1 MFVRNII
8 LNHSYLLSFSLSLV
22 APLGCSTAPR
32 LLENAKGTCR
42 GYGRTKSFWEGIFCT
57 NFSQSRGHWR
67 ACQGTWCGKCYK
79 APGCEDHRVV
89 HPQDEEGFDLTLEE
103 DRERHM
109 FARNGDHLLIPF
121 QFKLC
126 HYRNLKG
133 IDLTGA
139 KAERIL
145 LMTIRR
151 ANLDVFWSREPGT
164 MSATRRDSL
173 NLARIGMRVGL
184 ENFLPV
190 MGPFMLEDSLGMGL
204 AVRILVR
211 SLDKGRYQSTL

>member
-1 MFVRNII
+1 
-8 LNHSYLLSFSLSLV
+8 
-22 APLGCSTAPR
+22 
-32 LLENAKGTCR
+32 
-42 GYGRTKSFWEGIFCT
+42 
-57 NFSQSRGHWR
+57 
-67 ACQGTWCGKCYK
+67 
-79 APGCEDHRVV
+79 
-89 HPQDEEGFDLTLEE
+89 
-103 DRERHM
+103 M

-121 QFKLC
+121 QCELC

-133 IDLTGA
+133 MDLTGA
-139 KAERIL
+139 KAEGIL

-151 ANLDVFWSREPGT
+151 ANLYVFWSREPGT

-184 ENFLPV
+184 ENILPV
-190 MGPFMLEDSLGMGL
+190 MGPFILEDSLGMGL